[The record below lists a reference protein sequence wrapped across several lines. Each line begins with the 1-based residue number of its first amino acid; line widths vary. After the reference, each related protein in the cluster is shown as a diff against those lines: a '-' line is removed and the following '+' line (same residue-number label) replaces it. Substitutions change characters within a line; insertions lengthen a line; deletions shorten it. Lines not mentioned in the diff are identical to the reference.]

1 VSVLLDLNTLTY
13 GDVLAILFLG
23 GVAATIAYF
32 VGRDRGREQGR
43 GEAEE
48 QQRARER
55 HERGQRRWDEVK
67 KARAEGREP
76 DWDTLLRDA

>member
-13 GDVLAILFLG
+13 GDVLAILFLAG
-23 GVAATIAYF
+23 AVATIAYF

-43 GEAEE
+43 QQAQEE
-48 QQRARER
+48 QRARER
-55 HERGQRRWDEVK
+55 HERGQRRWEEVK

-76 DWDTLLRDA
+76 DWDALLRDA